1 MQYALIFYDLQL
13 ILAYMVLRRG
23 GAKWRREGR
32 QPMAVTVLIV
42 DDNAQFRVLLREI
55 VAAEPD
61 CHVVGEAA
69 DGAEAMRLAQELRP
83 DILLLD
89 LGMPRVN
96 GLEVLRWSKAER
108 PASKVIIV
116 TGHTEDAYRQAA
128 ETSGADAFLLK
139 RTLGTVLVPTLQRLR
154 ASLAPPQAPQVVDP

>member
-1 MQYALIFYDLQL
+1 L
-13 ILAYMVLRRG
+13 
-23 GAKWRREGR
+23 RREGI
-32 QPMAVTVLIV
+32 QPLAVTVLIV

-69 DGAEAMRLAQELRP
+69 DGAEARRLAQELRP

-108 PASKVIIV
+108 PESKVIIV

-154 ASLAPPQAPQVVDP
+154 ASLAPPQDPQVVYQ

>member
-23 GAKWRREGR
+23 GDKLRRAGI
-32 QPMAVTVLIV
+32 QPLAVTVLIV

-61 CHVVGEAA
+61 LHVVDEAA
-69 DGAEAMRLAQELRP
+69 DGAEAIHLAQDLRP

-96 GLEVLRWSKAER
+96 GLEVLRWSKTAR
-108 PASKVIIV
+108 PESKVIIV
-116 TGHTEDAYRQAA
+116 TVHDEDAYRQVA
-128 ETSGADAFLLK
+128 EASGADAFLLK
-139 RTLGTVLVPTLQRLR
+139 KTLGTALLPTIQRLHG
-154 ASLAPPQAPQVVDP
+154 PM

>member
-1 MQYALIFYDLQL
+1 
-13 ILAYMVLRRG
+13 
-23 GAKWRREGR
+23 
-32 QPMAVTVLIV
+32 MAVTVLIV
-42 DDNAQFRVLLREI
+42 DDNVQFRMLLREI

-61 CHVVGEAA
+61 YHVVGEAA
-69 DGAEAMRLAQELRP
+69 DGIEAMRLTQELWP

-108 PASKVIIV
+108 PERKIIII
-116 TGHTEDAYRQAA
+116 TGHTEDAYRQAT

-139 RTLGTVLVPTLQRLR
+139 RNLGTLLVPTLQRLC
-154 ASLAPPQAPQVVDP
+154 ASLAPPQDLQINTSRKAGEFP

>member
-1 MQYALIFYDLQL
+1 
-13 ILAYMVLRRG
+13 
-23 GAKWRREGR
+23 
-32 QPMAVTVLIV
+32 MAVTVLIV

-61 CHVVGEAA
+61 LHVVDEAA
-69 DGAEAMRLAQELRP
+69 DGAEAIQLAQDLRP

-108 PASKVIIV
+108 PECQVIIV
-116 TGHTEDAYRQAA
+116 TVHTEDAYRQAA
-128 ETSGADAFLLK
+128 EASGADAFLLK
-139 RTLGTVLVPTLQRLR
+139 KTLGTDLLPTLQRLR
-154 ASLAPPQAPQVVDP
+154 GSLAPPQAS